1 MYRILDM
8 KTPTNTQQK
17 SLTKAPD
24 PVEWVQEHHL
34 IAGLMDGARHFTQ
47 TLSHQGHTG
56 DEEGLIDK
64 SIIDFLK
71 PHYSEESWK
80 DVEKYLLGY

>member
-1 MYRILDM
+1 M
-8 KTPTNTQQK
+8 KTPTNTPKK
-17 SLTKAPD
+17 SHTKAPD

-34 IAGLMDGARHFTQ
+34 LAGLIDGARHITHA
-47 TLSHQGHTG
+47 LSPQGHTA
-56 DEEGLIDK
+56 DDEGLIDR

-80 DVEKYLLGY
+80 DVEQYLLGY